1 MAYHI
6 DKKRCHGIKA
16 KIVHDTNRPYECVFP
31 SSESRRMQ
39 ERILGMDVVEI
50 RVAEG
55 YGELI
60 VREGSTVTV
69 PPYRVSPDERTRGCF
84 PPRTDAEMNVLDV
97 KKKRQM
103 KSLNSAAL
111 LHPPTSQACQ
121 LGWTAHWGI
130 RRLRLSG
137 PSVCRNM
144 RVNFQSSVCLE
155 D

>member
-1 MAYHI
+1 MAYIYANGLANFCLEIDMAYHI

-60 VREGSTVTV
+60 VG
-69 PPYRVSPDERTRGCF
+69 
-84 PPRTDAEMNVLDV
+84 
-97 KKKRQM
+97 K
-103 KSLNSAAL
+103 AA
-111 LHPPTSQACQ
+111 
-121 LGWTAHWGI
+121 
-130 RRLRLSG
+130 R
-137 PSVCRNM
+137 
-144 RVNFQSSVCLE
+144 
-155 D
+155 